1 MSKLG
6 WFVFQIVVISAV
18 WYACYQ
24 GAAEKGFEGTS
35 EGRAISYSLLIGIGV
50 AYGLTF
56 LLVWI
61 FDLFP
66 RRLFGQKQTGQDAR
80 AITAAPRELLDAPD
94 PIRSGEYIR

>member
-1 MSKLG
+1 MSRLG

-35 EGRAISYSLLIGIGV
+35 EGRAISYSLLIGIAV

-56 LLVWI
+56 LLVWL

-66 RRLFGQKQTGQDAR
+66 RRLFGQKQAGEDAS
-80 AITAAPRELLDAPD
+80 AITTAPRELLDAPD
-94 PIRSGEYIR
+94 PIGGRQYLG

>member
-6 WFVFQIVVISAV
+6 WFVFQIIVIIAV

-35 EGRAISYSLLIGIGV
+35 EGRAISYSLLIGVAV
-50 AYGLTF
+50 AYGLTL
-56 LLVWI
+56 LLVLL

-66 RRLFGQKQTGQDAR
+66 RRLFGQKQAGQDAG

-94 PIRSGEYIR
+94 PIGGRKYLG